1 MVVGIIIA
9 IGLAVGSAAGL
20 WQLGEGIKK
29 RQEAI
34 GEGIS
39 KAIGWVTLA
48 AGICMVLGLTLFFM
62 TRSKVAIGSQG
73 KVATVTGGG
82 APQVGQGAPK

>member
-9 IGLAVGSAAGL
+9 IGVAVGGAIGL
-20 WQLGEGIKK
+20 WQVGEGIKK

-39 KAIGWVTLA
+39 KAITWVTLA
-48 AGICMVLGLTLFFM
+48 AGICLVLGLLVFFM
-62 TRSKVAIGSQG
+62 TRSKATVTKKGVA
-73 KVATVTGGG
+73 VTGGG
-82 APQVGQGAPK
+82 APAIK